1 MRIADFINRDKA
13 LAQNEN
19 LHLNMKGLLHKR
31 QKKYSSVV
39 VATDVASLLKLTN
52 LNSRKKSFIQ
62 TDKMTLSPGSSPTC
76 SYRVRERVGERTWKP
91 G

>member
-19 LHLNMKGLLHKR
+19 LHLNMKGLFHKR
-31 QKKYSSVV
+31 QKKYSSVNV

-52 LNSRKKSFIQ
+52 LNSQKKVFH
-62 TDKMTLSPGSSPTC
+62 TN
-76 SYRVRERVGERTWKP
+76 
-91 G
+91 